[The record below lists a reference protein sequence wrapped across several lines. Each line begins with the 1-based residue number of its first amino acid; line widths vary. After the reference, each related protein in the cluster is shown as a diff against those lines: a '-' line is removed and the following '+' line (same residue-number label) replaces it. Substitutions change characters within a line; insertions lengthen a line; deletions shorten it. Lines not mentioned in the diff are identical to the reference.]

1 MVQLVMA
8 NNLDDLYQW
17 LTERPKWQ
25 QDAAR
30 RLTLKNEL
38 SADDLKEL
46 TDLCLNEA
54 GLDHPDLEPLEFQLI
69 DRKELTF
76 DRSAQNLVLNSIVDV
91 KGINALA
98 PKKALE
104 FGAGMTVVYG
114 SNGSGKSGYTR
125 ILKAVAGIPSETS
138 LLGNVFEPATNEKSC
153 SFEYSLGGVLQPKLT
168 WTPVAGP
175 QEHLRAIALYD
186 TELGNIYVT
195 KEKEVAIEPPPVALL
210 RRLAETCIAVAE
222 RVKNDRK
229 GYRTSKL
236 RLPADYSATDY
247 GKRYDGLTATTTIDQ
262 IEALCLWTEE
272 LEEKLKNIDERYR
285 APGAAELVSKVG
297 QEVAHRK
304 QIHAILTNCVTK
316 LSADVVTNFADAR
329 NDAATKR
336 QAANDAAQKVFVD
349 APLDGVGS
357 PSWRLMWQ
365 HAKAYAEAEAYKE
378 LPFPN
383 VTEEANCVLCHQ
395 PLTDAAKKRLL
406 SFEEYVKSRTAAD
419 ADAAEHK
426 IKTLINGLPAVIAW
440 ETLEPLVTLAGV
452 RKAENVELIKT
463 YRQALEDRENA
474 LVEVNPIDEIPA
486 LPSGS
491 LLDSIA
497 KSIDKR
503 EAELK
508 QHQEDAKKDNRDHI
522 LKELRELQC
531 QKWCSGE
538 LERLKMDNALLKM
551 VVAWDKAERL
561 CDTGSITSKNGALY
575 KELVTDE
582 YLDRFKKELTSVGG
596 SRIKVHLAPTKNSK
610 GVSYYRVSL
619 NEPKLNASVAAILS
633 EGEQR
638 LVSIA
643 AFLADLTGRE
653 GTTPFIFDDPISSLD
668 QDFEEAVAQR
678 LVDLSS
684 DRQVIVFTH
693 RLSLLFE
700 LESRLE
706 KAKPVHEAKVLAVA
720 RQPWGAGE
728 PQGPPMP
735 AQKPKVALNT
745 LLNNRLDA
753 AKKRLDQEGY
763 DAYYIEAKAICSD
776 LRITIERLIENDLL
790 SGVVERF
797 KRPISTMKLP
807 HLQAIAP
814 EDCQA
819 LDSMMSKYSRY
830 EHPQPSDAPI
840 ALPEIDEIK
849 ADLESLIKWLGDFN
863 TKKKAFVK

>member
-1 MVQLVMA
+1 MA
-8 NNLDDLYQW
+8 DIIDDLYQW

-30 RLTLKNEL
+30 RLTQKSEL

-46 TDLCLNEA
+46 TDLCLKEA
-54 GLDHPDLEPLEFQLI
+54 GYDHPDLVPLEFQLI
-69 DRKELTF
+69 ERKDLAF
-76 DRSAQNLVLNSIVDV
+76 NSGGQDLALSGIRDV

-104 FGAGMTVVYG
+104 FGGGMTIVYG
-114 SNGSGKSGYTR
+114 ANGSGKSGYTR

-138 LLGNVFEPATNEKSC
+138 LLGNVFEPPTSEMSC
-153 SFEYSLGGVLQPKLT
+153 SFEYTLGGVLQPKLT
-168 WTPVAGP
+168 WTPTAGP

-186 TELGNIYVT
+186 TELGSIYVT

-210 RRLAETCIAVAE
+210 RRLAETCIAVIE
-222 RVKNDRK
+222 RIKNDRK
-229 GYRTSKL
+229 GYRTSKQ
-236 RLPADYSATDY
+236 RLPVEYATTDY
-247 GKRYDGLTATTTIDQ
+247 GKRYDGLSATTTIDE

-272 LEEKLKNIDERYR
+272 LEEKLKKVDERYR
-285 APGAAELVSKVG
+285 APGAADLVNKIG
-297 QEVAHRK
+297 QEVYHRK

-316 LSADVVTNFADAR
+316 LSAEAALKLAEARKDA
-329 NDAATKR
+329 NTKR
-336 QAANDAAQKVFVD
+336 QAANDAAQKVFAD
-349 APLDGVGS
+349 APLGGVGS
-357 PSWRLMWQ
+357 PSWRLMWE
-365 HAKAYAEAEAYKE
+365 HARAYSEGEAYKD
-378 LPFPN
+378 LRFPN
-383 VTEEANCVLCHQ
+383 VGEDASCVLCQQ
-395 PLTDAAKKRLL
+395 PLANEAARNRLV
-406 SFEEYVKSRTAAD
+406 SFEEYVTSRTAAD
-419 ADAAEHK
+419 AQAAEQK
-426 IKTLINGLPAVIAW
+426 IEALINGLPSVILW

-452 RKAENVELIKT
+452 KKPENVELLKSF
-463 YRQALEDRENA
+463 RQALEDRENS
-474 LVEVNPIDEIPA
+474 LVEGKPADEIPA
-486 LPSGS
+486 LPTGT
-491 LLDSIA
+491 LLDSLA
-497 KSIDKR
+497 KSIDKK
-503 EAELK
+503 ETELK

-538 LERLKMDNALLKM
+538 LHRLLYDNAFLKM
-551 VVAWDKAERL
+551 VVAWDKAEKL

-582 YLDRFKKELTSVGG
+582 YLDRFKKELARVGG
-596 SRIKVHLAPTKNSK
+596 SRIKVHLAPTKNSR

-619 NEPKLNASVAAILS
+619 TEPKVNASVAAILS

-643 AFLADLTGRE
+643 AFLADLTGRK
-653 GTTPFIFDDPISSLD
+653 GFTPFVFDDPISSLD

-678 LVDLSS
+678 LVDLSN

-700 LESRLE
+700 LESRSE
-706 KAKPVHEAKVLAVA
+706 KAKPVHEAKVLAVV

-735 AQKPKVALNT
+735 AQKPKAALNT
-745 LLNNRLDA
+745 LLTTRIEA
-753 AKKRLDQEGY
+753 ARKRLEQEGF

-807 HLQAIAP
+807 HLQAISP

-840 ALPEIDEIK
+840 ALPDIDEIK
-849 ADLESLIKWLGDFN
+849 ADLESLINWLGTFN
-863 TKKKAFVK
+863 TKKKPFVK